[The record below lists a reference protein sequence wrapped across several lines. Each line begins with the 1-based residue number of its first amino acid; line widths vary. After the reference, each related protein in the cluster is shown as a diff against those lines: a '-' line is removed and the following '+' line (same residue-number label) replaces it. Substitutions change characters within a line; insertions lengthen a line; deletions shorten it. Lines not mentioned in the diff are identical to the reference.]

1 MSNIAILDIGK
12 TNKKLFLMDEQY
24 RIVFEKS
31 TEFEEFEDDDGDP
44 CEDVD
49 KLTQWVLSSLKSVI
63 HHADFDVKAI
73 NFSSYGASFVL
84 LKTNPIGSSGR
95 VEGEVVAPLYNYLK
109 PFPEDLKKPFY
120 DTYGGEIAVSS
131 QTASPILGN
140 LNSGMQLYSIKKKK
154 PAIFDKINAAL
165 HLPQYASYLV
175 TKRVFSDITSIGCHT
190 GLWHFE
196 QNDYHQWVK
205 KEGIDK
211 ILPPIF
217 PSDAAIPAL
226 FENKELIVGVGLHD
240 SSAALIPYLA
250 CFQEPFILISTGTW
264 CISLNPFNNH
274 PLTPDEL
281 AQDCLCYMTYHGKPV
296 KASRLFAGNEHH
308 IQAKRIADYF
318 KCAPDF
324 YKTIQYNP
332 DIIAQLTSKKP
343 LGEASTEGYNSPR
356 VLGVGGSMAH
366 KKQTNI
372 IVSDFEKRD
381 LASFENETE
390 AYHQLMLDLMTLQTH
405 STQLII
411 QNTPVKH
418 LFVDGG
424 FSKNSLY
431 MTLLTKAFPT
441 ISVFAASVAQATAL
455 GAALAI
461 HRFWNR
467 KPLRTDLIELKLY

>member
-1 MSNIAILDIGK
+1 MQRPVIAILDIGK

-24 RIVFEKS
+24 HIVLEKS
-31 TEFEEFEDDDGDP
+31 TEFEEIQDDDGDL
-44 CEDVD
+44 CEDID
-49 KLTQWVLSSLKSVI
+49 TLTHWVVSSLKTVI
-63 HHADFDVKAI
+63 QHPDFEVKAI
-73 NFSSYGASFVL
+73 NFSTYGASFVL
-84 LKTNPIGSSGR
+84 LKTKPIGSSGR

-109 PFPEDLKKPFY
+109 PFPADLKNTFY
-120 DTYGGEIAVSS
+120 DNYGGEVAVSS

-140 LNSGMQLYSIKKKK
+140 LNSGMQLYSLKKKK
-154 PAIFDKINAAL
+154 PTVFAKINAAL

-190 GLWHFE
+190 SLWDFE
-196 QNDYHQWVK
+196 HNDYHQWVK
-205 KEGIDK
+205 NENIDK

-250 CFQEPFILISTGTW
+250 CFNEPFILISTGTW
-264 CISLNPFNNH
+264 CISLNPFNNN
-274 PLTPDEL
+274 PLAPDEL
-281 AQDCLCYMTYHGKPV
+281 AQDCLCYMTYQGKPV
-296 KASRLFAGNEHH
+296 KASRLFAGNEHQ

-318 KCAPDF
+318 GCAPDF
-324 YKTIQYNP
+324 YKTIPYNP
-332 DIIAQLTSKKP
+332 DIIANLSSKTSLK
-343 LGEASTEGYNSPR
+343 SSYTEG
-356 VLGVGGSMAH
+356 GSIKH
-366 KKQTNI
+366 KKQANI

-381 LASFENETE
+381 MATFENETE
-390 AYHQLMLDLMTLQTH
+390 AYHQLMLDLMVIQTH

-431 MTLLTKAFPT
+431 MTLLAKAFPAL
-441 ISVFAASVAQATAL
+441 SVFAASVAQATAL

-467 KPLRTDLIELKLY
+467 KPLRNDLIELKSY

>member
-1 MSNIAILDIGK
+1 MQRPVIVILDIGK

-24 RIVFEKS
+24 HIVLEKS
-31 TEFEEFEDDDGDP
+31 TEFDEIQDDDGDP
-44 CEDVD
+44 CEDID

-63 HHADFDVKAI
+63 HQADFEVKAI
-73 NFSSYGASFVL
+73 NFSTYGASFVL

-95 VEGEVVAPLYNYLK
+95 VEGKVVAPLYNYLK

-140 LNSGMQLYSIKKKK
+140 LNSGMQLYALKKKK
-154 PAIFDKINAAL
+154 SAVFAKINTAL
-165 HLPQYASYLV
+165 HLPQYAGYLV

-190 GLWHFE
+190 GLWDFE
-196 QNDYHQWVK
+196 QNDYHLWVK
-205 KEGIDK
+205 KEDIDK

-226 FENKELIVGVGLHD
+226 FEHKELIVGVGLHD

-250 CFQEPFILISTGTW
+250 CFNEPFILISTGTW
-264 CISLNPFNNH
+264 CISLNPFNNN

-281 AQDCLCYMTYHGKPV
+281 AQDCLCYMTYQGKPV
-296 KASRLFAGNEHH
+296 KASRLFAGNEHQ
-308 IQAKRIADYF
+308 IQTKRIADHF

-324 YKTIQYNP
+324 YKTIQYNA
-332 DIIAQLTSKKP
+332 DIIAQLNSEKSLEQAHTCLP
-343 LGEASTEGYNSPR
+343 TRHTEGGR
-356 VLGVGGSMAH
+356 VGH
-366 KKQTNI
+366 KKQANI
-372 IVSDFEKRD
+372 IVSEFENWEMT
-381 LASFENETE
+381 AFENETV
-390 AYHQLMLDLMTLQTH
+390 AYHQLMLDLVALQTH

-411 QNTPVKH
+411 QNTAVKH

-431 MTLLTKAFPT
+431 MTLLAKAFPT
-441 ISVFAASVAQATAL
+441 LSIFAASVAQATAL

-467 KPLRTDLIELKLY
+467 KPLRTDLIELKPY